1 MTDSVEAAATTK
13 AELNKTNEPPTNVGC
28 GSCDLVACGYCQEGC
43 PVSSCKY
50 VSEPDK
56 KDDKN
61 KGQSRNGCKPQYHKK
76 GQAEWPDVN
85 KVAVNGGF
93 PKGQDR
99 GITNYQEV
107 ATKCRTK

>member
-56 KDDKN
+56 KDADN
-61 KGQSRNGCKPQYHKK
+61 TGQSRNGCKPQYGSK
-76 GQAEWPDVN
+76 WPDVN
-85 KVAVNGGF
+85 TVAVNGGF
-93 PKGQDR
+93 PKGA
-99 GITNYQEV
+99 N
-107 ATKCRTK
+107 A